1 MSWPIS
7 RLGEVISF
15 IRGVTFTPEDQ
26 VEPFS
31 EGSTVVMR
39 TKNVQVAG
47 LDQSDLIA
55 VPSGF
60 VRRKEQAL
68 REGDILVSSANSW
81 ELVGKASYVPK
92 LTYEATAGG
101 FISIVRAKESRVDSR
116 YLYHWVACPATQH
129 KIRHC
134 GRQTTNISNLDVG
147 RFQDLEIPLPP
158 LPEQKRIAAILDK
171 ADAIRRKRQQ
181 AIQLADD
188 FLRAVFLDMF
198 GDPVT
203 NPKGWDVKPLSAGIR
218 SISSG
223 WSASGENRPCSDGE
237 KGVLKI
243 SAVTSGVFKPEE
255 NKTVPLDQ
263 IPEGK
268 KLLFPK
274 RGDLL
279 FSRANTRELV
289 AASCIVMTDVED
301 VFLPDKLW
309 LVETDQKKLL
319 PEFLN
324 YLLWQ
329 PRFKERLTSQA
340 TGTSGSMLNIS
351 KSKFEET
358 DAFFPNMELQEKFK
372 RIYWALQETL
382 DASASS
388 REAGDSLFESLSQ
401 KAFSGQL

>member
-1 MSWPIS
+1 MSWPLVAIGDVAEILSGNAWKSSQFTNESEGRLPIIRIQNIS
-7 RLGEVISF
+7 DVATDF
-15 IRGVTFTPEDQ
+15 IYWDGVTLEKYIIKDGDLLLSLSGNVKLCEWSFGNALLNQRIVKLAPTACVDKRY
-26 VEPFS
+26 FYWALHR
-31 EGSTVVMR
+31 VVAEIEAMAR
-39 TKNVQVAG
+39 HAVIANVSVT
-47 LDQSDLIA
+47 DL
-55 VPSGF
+55 
-60 VRRKEQAL
+60 KE
-68 REGDILVSSANSW
+68 
-81 ELVGKASYVPK
+81 
-92 LTYEATAGG
+92 
-101 FISIVRAKESRVDSR
+101 
-116 YLYHWVACPATQH
+116 
-129 KIRHC
+129 
-134 GRQTTNISNLDVG
+134 
-147 RFQDLEIPLPP
+147 FQIPLPP